1 MNITAIFNFLLI
13 AGAVQGFIFNIAT
26 FLSRKKIERPVI
38 LLNLFVFVLSMN
50 NLQSWLID
58 KGFVASDFFFSQF
71 IIPWYVLIVPFF
83 YAFLVYYLGIEKKKW
98 PFLQLTAAIFLLEMV
113 VRSVVIILI
122 QRGVLEVD
130 DINLYNSMEDA
141 VTLLYSLFLYFKA
154 IRILYNYESL
164 YRPILEY
171 DSLNWIKI
179 FLKLGGAVILL
190 WLVAVLLNLFS
201 DTIKAPYSYYPL
213 RLGSAVL
220 IYWVGYQAFFQ
231 YIVLKDRIVLRG
243 KIRKERYDILAS
255 EDVKKQLPN
264 TEREEGVFQKIDQ
277 YIQDNQRYLDPN
289 LSLEKL
295 AEELAVSTSSLSRII
310 NSYSRQNF
318 SDYINSLR
326 VADAKKFLKSDEFS
340 SYTIVAIGL
349 ECGFNSKSTF
359 YAAFKK
365 LTGSTPTY
373 YRE

>member
-1 MNITAIFNFLLI
+1 MNIIAIFNFLLI

-26 FLSRKKIERPVI
+26 FLSRKKIERPVL

-58 KGFVASDFFFSQF
+58 KGFVASDFFLSQF

-83 YAFLVYYLGIEKKKW
+83 YSFLVYYLGIEKKKW

-113 VRSVVIILI
+113 VRGIVIIFI
-122 QRGVLEVD
+122 QKGALQAD
-130 DINLYNSMEDA
+130 DMNLYNSIEDA

-154 IRILYNYESL
+154 IRILYNYEAL

-179 FLKLGGAVILL
+179 FLKLGGGVILL

-201 DTIKAPYSYYPL
+201 ETIKAPYSYYPL

-243 KIRKERYDILAS
+243 KIRNEKYHTHSNEN
-255 EDVKKQLPN
+255 VKRELPN

-277 YIQDNQRYLDPN
+277 YIRENQRYLDPN

-310 NSYSRQNF
+310 NTYSKQNF

-326 VADAKKFLKSDEFS
+326 VSDAKKFLRNDEFS
-340 SYTIVAIGL
+340 SYTVVAIGL

-359 YAAFKK
+359 YSAFKK
-365 LTGSTPTY
+365 LTGTTPTF
-373 YRE
+373 YRN